1 MKKYVIILS
10 ILIYFPC
17 FSQENLAISDGE
29 IYSIALTNVIGKDD
43 TYNGQLNPKLIYIS
57 KELAPGNNKIKAK
70 YITEDAKAF
79 VSEFAKNNNLKV
91 RWVKNSKSIQYS
103 RGNGEIVGGGVLID
117 FSEIKYISETEAE
130 IDASIYVASE
140 AAGGTHYVLTKKS
153 EHWALLS
160 SKPTWISYLFK
171 VSKLFT

>member
-10 ILIYFPC
+10 IFIYFPC
-17 FSQENLAISDGE
+17 FSQENSPNSDGE
-29 IYSIALTNVIGKDD
+29 IYSIVLTNVIGKDD
-43 TYNGQLNPKLIYIS
+43 TYNGQLKPKLIYIS
-57 KELAPGNNKIKAK
+57 KEIAPGNNNTKAK

-91 RWVKNSKSIQYS
+91 RWVKNSKSIQYF
-103 RGNGEIVGGGVLID
+103 RGNGEIVGGGVLVD
-117 FSEIKYISETEAE
+117 FNEIKYISEMEAE

-140 AAGGTHYVLTKKS
+140 AAGGTHYFLTKKS
-153 EHWALLS
+153 EHWKLLS
-160 SKPTWISYLFK
+160 SNPTWISYLFK